1 MAGAARASGGRGIGG
16 ATSGFA
22 TKVSS
27 LLKNIASVLAS
38 SAVMGVS
45 SVLAGALLERARR
58 REGLQE
64 PYAQMDRVLDAVEE
78 RIWWLKASYASGA
91 IT

>member
-1 MAGAARASGGRGIGG
+1 M
-16 ATSGFA
+16 
-22 TKVSS
+22 
-27 LLKNIASVLAS
+27 
-38 SAVMGVS
+38 
-45 SVLAGALLERARR
+45 LERARR